1 MSVLTPIINL
11 IFEQTGISISK
22 RTDSDYLCIAVGDK
36 SVLLDKAQS
45 ERLVGEVNSIVQ
57 SIDKSDE

>member
-1 MSVLTPIINL
+1 MTPILNL

-22 RTDSDYLCIAVGDK
+22 RTDSDYLCIVVGDK

-45 ERLVGEVNSIVQ
+45 DRLVGEVSSIVQ
-57 SIDKSDE
+57 SINESDE